1 MNILDADYNKYMAQV
16 AFLANY
22 DKDLVKVAL
31 QDIQEEANSP
41 SMDNNDAKRKAAL
54 SRALDLLKEHIGAY
68 RRGNLT
74 REKVLADVL
83 SRT

>member
-1 MNILDADYNKYMAQV
+1 
-16 AFLANY
+16 
-22 DKDLVKVAL
+22 
-31 QDIQEEANSP
+31 
-41 SMDNNDAKRKAAL
+41 MDNSDAKRKAAL